1 MRRARDCVIDGRT
14 GARSTDVQTRMYFR
28 FIATLVSYWLRM
40 PVYPAAQIS
49 KSAPSVAG
57 VQPCRRRR
65 DPWIF
70 ATVIFPCFPS
80 FYLIFYEPRDVT
92 LA

>member
-1 MRRARDCVIDGRT
+1 MHRARDCVIEGRT

-40 PVYPAAQIS
+40 SVYPAAQIS
-49 KSAPSVAG
+49 KRAPVAS

-70 ATVIFPCFPS
+70 ATLISSCFPFL
-80 FYLIFYEPRDVT
+80 FYRLILFNI
-92 LA
+92 L